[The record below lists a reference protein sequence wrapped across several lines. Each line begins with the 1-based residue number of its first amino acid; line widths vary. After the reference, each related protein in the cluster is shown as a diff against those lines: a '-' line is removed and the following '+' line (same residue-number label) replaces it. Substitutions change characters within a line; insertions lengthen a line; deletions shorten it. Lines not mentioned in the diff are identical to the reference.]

1 MGIRV
6 VNLCEIYARYELEG
20 GGLSLFRGGSF
31 NPLTL
36 ARDRLIE
43 VALDARGAKIGI
55 FVPVSD
61 AYRKSKMR
69 S

>member
-6 VNLCEIYARYELEG
+6 VNLCEIYARYVLEG
-20 GGLSLFRGGSF
+20 GGLSLFKGVSF
-31 NPLTL
+31 NPLAL
-36 ARDRLIE
+36 AHDRLIE
-43 VALDARGAKIGI
+43 MALGARGAKIGI